1 MNLKINFVT
10 CFSNYVER
18 RISYISNYLQVL
30 LDFSILFGFIVGV
43 VLALP
48 PGPVGV
54 TAIEIGLYQN
64 KKAGFQLALGN
75 AIMDFIYCL
84 GVIFATSAV
93 ISTLGSFSQ
102 GYPAAY
108 IVFQL
113 GAIAALLIMGFQNL
127 KVKTIT
133 IKKGEEAT
141 SGYASKISKKGP
153 LFLGIAIALTNLANP
168 TFLPSLAAVTIWVH
182 GAGMTTGGAISNFLF
197 ALGFGLGNLFWV
209 DFLATMTNK
218 YKDKFSPK
226 LILRIK
232 QVAGGTFVGFGLYL
246 AYRLVSLTDWSE
258 VFRAFN

>member
-1 MNLKINFVT
+1 MSKDKFN
-10 CFSNYVER
+10 
-18 RISYISNYLQVL
+18 YISNNHQVH
-30 LDFSILFGFIVGV
+30 LDLSILFGFIVGV

-93 ISTLGSFSQ
+93 ISTLSSFSHE
-102 GYPAAY
+102 YPAAY

-113 GAIAALLIMGFQNL
+113 GAISALLIMGFDNL
-127 KVKTIT
+127 KDKTNT

-141 SGYASKISKKGP
+141 SGYAAKLSKKGP

-197 ALGFGLGNLFWV
+197 ALGFGLGNLFWI
-209 DFLATMTNK
+209 DFLATMTFK
-218 YKDKFSPK
+218 HKHKFSAT
-226 LILRIK
+226 LVLRIK
-232 QVAGGTFVGFGLYL
+232 QVAGVTFIGFGAYL
-246 AYRLVSLTDWSE
+246 AYRLVSLTDWSV
-258 VFRAFN
+258 VFGAFS